1 MLKKHQTLYRIHACE
16 HHIYRE
22 MLPYSLH
29 EKVIL
34 PKFVGVRKYV
44 INSEAI

>member
-1 MLKKHQTLYRIHACE
+1 MLDTPSSGVDAKVKRGA
-16 HHIYRE
+16 
-22 MLPYSLH
+22 LH

>member
-1 MLKKHQTLYRIHACE
+1 MKLFSLS
-16 HHIYRE
+16 
-22 MLPYSLH
+22 LSLH

-34 PKFVGVRKYV
+34 QKFVGVRKYV

>member
-1 MLKKHQTLYRIHACE
+1 MNTQSITSTFDVVCFKHYDPLRFKT
-16 HHIYRE
+16 
-22 MLPYSLH
+22 LH